1 MNPVV
6 KICGLRRLADAELS
20 LELGA
25 QYLGCV
31 LAADSPRCATVDEVR
46 NIAAVASGQ
55 AEVVLVF
62 RKTSQEQILRLCDE
76 TQVRRVQIHG
86 TSPNACRMLSFYGV
100 DVHSVFRVAA
110 DATRLPE
117 LDPPPLPR
125 HPAVLDGGAGGAGHR
140 FAWDLLGAS
149 APDSTLIAGGIT
161 ADNVGELLLHRP
173 YGIDVSSGIEASPGV
188 KDASELRRLFE
199 RVGAGPVTRNGAEV
213 ER

>member
-6 KICGLRRLADAELS
+6 KICGLRRVADAELS
-20 LELGA
+20 FELGA
-25 QYLGCV
+25 RFLGCV

-46 NIAAVASGQ
+46 NIAALASGQ
-55 AEVVLVF
+55 VDVVLVF

-100 DVHSVFRVAA
+100 DVHSVFRVPA

-117 LDPPPLPR
+117 LDPPPMPR
-125 HPAVLDGGAGGAGHR
+125 RPAVLDGGTGGAGRR

-149 APDSTLIAGGIT
+149 APDATLIAGGIT
-161 ADNVGELLLHRP
+161 ADNVGELLWHRP
-173 YGIDVSSGIEASPGV
+173 YGIDISSGIEASPGV

-199 RVGAGPVTRNGAEV
+199 RIAAVPVTRNNAGL